1 MRVGDVIPY
10 IICKGAEDDK
20 KQLMGERAFHP
31 ETVKKKNL
39 QIDLEWYFTAQI
51 YPPIARLIEPLD
63 GTDNVL
69 IAQCLGLDPTKF
81 GIRLN
86 TTGIDSNVALPSFTD
101 DSIKYK
107 DVEKLV
113 LKCPSCS
120 KVFLGVLGT
129 ATKTYCLFRKT
140 NSWEPGTRPP
150 KRTSR
155 WVFTRALCVRTAND
169 SSAALRSPTPSHWP
183 RANTLAGTTAAPSN
197 ATNVLAR

>member
-1 MRVGDVIPY
+1 MTKSPEDYKGDSKSQPHVQVALAMRQEVSSQLLPSDHESDPILFAEINRNYFQGQSVRVGDVIPY
-10 IICKGAEDDK
+10 IICKAEDDK
-20 KQLMGERAFHP
+20 KQLIGERAFHP

-51 YPPIARLIEPLD
+51 HPPIARLIEPLD

-86 TTGIDSNVALPSFTD
+86 NTGDPNVALPSLTD
-101 DSIKYK
+101 DSVKYK

-120 KVFLGVLGT
+120 KVILGVLGT
-129 ATKTYCLFRKT
+129 VNKSLWTF
-140 NSWEPGTRPP
+140 
-150 KRTSR
+150 
-155 WVFTRALCVRTAND
+155 
-169 SSAALRSPTPSHWP
+169 
-183 RANTLAGTTAAPSN
+183 
-197 ATNVLAR
+197 